1 MYFIRLAIVAMLSV
15 LLLGCTSEEERRAKE
30 LQSLHHFIGG
40 QVKQLETHLKA
51 GRLRNATLL
60 KRYADVLSQQKPEL
74 NPITSELVKDA
85 GIKGPMYLS
94 LVSRLQDA
102 KQQIPYASQNL
113 AATNAL
119 VGEFNAINA
128 GAQTHNFNM
137 ALTDPIN
144 VLAGMSDG
152 VLAPVTDLAAQA
164 SQNTQPAASQLVGNP
179 NYGSWQTNSSGTS
192 FWAWYGQ
199 YAFFSNLFSQPVR
212 YGDWARNRP
221 SSYYHDYGYNTYSSP
236 KQKQQHQ
243 ATEQKVRKKFASEGK
258 KFQSP
263 YASKTTTGGA
273 KIAGGSKV
281 NAPGKFQSAYGQK
294 TTPTTNS
301 NKSFS
306 NNNNFSKNK
315 GFNSNYAKPSKN
327 NSNYNSRSFGTGGS
341 RSFGSG
347 GK

>member
-15 LLLGCTSEEERRAKE
+15 MLLGCTSEEERRAKE

-74 NPITSELVKDA
+74 SLITQELAKDGTVNGA
-85 GIKGPMYLS
+85 MFQS
-94 LVSRLQDA
+94 LVGRLQDA
-102 KQQIPYASQNL
+102 KQQIPYAAQAL
-113 AATNAL
+113 ATTNAL

-128 GAQTHNFNM
+128 GSQTNNFNM

-144 VLAGMSDG
+144 VLAGMSEG

-164 SQNTQPAASQLVGNP
+164 SQNSQPAASQLVGNP

-199 YAFFSNLFSQPVR
+199 YAFFSSLFSQPVR

-221 SSYYHDYGYNTYSSP
+221 SSFYHDYGYNTYSSP
-236 KQKQQHQ
+236 KQKQQQQ

-301 NKSFS
+301 NKNFS
-306 NNNNFSKNK
+306 NNK
-315 GFNSNYAKPSKN
+315 GFNSNYAKPTN
-327 NSNYNSRSFGTGGS
+327 NANYNSRSFGTGGS